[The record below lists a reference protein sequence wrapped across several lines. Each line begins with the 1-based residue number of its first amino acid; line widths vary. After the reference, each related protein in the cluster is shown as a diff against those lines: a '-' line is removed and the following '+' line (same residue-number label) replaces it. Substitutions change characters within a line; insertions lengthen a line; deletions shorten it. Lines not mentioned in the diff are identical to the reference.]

1 MKNEKLFYAI
11 GEIEDTFI
19 LEAEKQNL
27 DLEQSTDKKESERE
41 KGQIFHA
48 WKKRKKW
55 LKWGVAAAC
64 FTLMVCSIYVVSR
77 SDITK
82 NPSEELPNLPMLT
95 LSDTIE
101 DVEMGFEGYWAYDS
115 AELVN
120 ANPWSEDLEIDT
132 LPVYQNPLTYNA
144 NFVTDGEDFE
154 QMQAFLLEIA
164 ERFGVDSDTLVIT
177 DDAKSQEKLGKELGF
192 PEGYFHPTK
201 LIAETD
207 GIRIE
212 VEQTMM
218 ATIIFEPC
226 IFLPDEYQF
235 TTYASY
241 EELSVVADYLRTEY
255 KDIIGLDYPQIN
267 ISGGDYDICAKQSYL
282 IQFFDGAGTKEEQ
295 ILQYNFNP
303 ITFYCNDEGKLYMIR
318 IYQPDLSQKV
328 GDYPIITQKE
338 AEQLL
343 LEGQY
348 LTSVPYEVQGIESIK
363 KVELIYRTGLQLE
376 QYYMPYYRF
385 YVELP
390 EEEIDGMKCYGTYYV
405 PAVNQAYIRWET
417 NHASINGE

>member
-11 GEIEDTFI
+11 GEIEDAFI
-19 LEAEKQNL
+19 LEAGEQNL
-27 DLEQSTDKKESERE
+27 DLEQRADEKESEHG
-41 KGQIFHA
+41 KGQIFYA
-48 WKKRKKW
+48 WKKSKKW

-77 SDITK
+77 NDITK

-101 DVEMGFEGYWAYDS
+101 DGEMGFEGYWAYDS

-144 NFVTDGEDFE
+144 DFVTEGVDFE

-164 ERFGVDSDTLVIT
+164 ERLGLESDTLTLT
-177 DDAKSQEKLGKELGF
+177 DDAKAQEKLGESLGF
-192 PEGYFHPTK
+192 SEGSFHATK
-201 LIAETD
+201 VIAETE

-226 IFLPDEYQF
+226 ISLPDEYQF

-241 EELSVVADYLRTEY
+241 EELSVVADYLQTEY

-282 IQFFDGAGTKEEQ
+282 IHFFDGARTKEEQ

-303 ITFYCNDEGKLYMIR
+303 ITFYCNDEGKLCMIR
-318 IYQPDLSQKV
+318 IYQPDLSKKV
-328 GDYPIITQKE
+328 GDYPIITQEE
-338 AEQLL
+338 AEKLL
-343 LEGQY
+343 LEGAY
-348 LTSVPYEVQGIESIK
+348 LSSVPYEVQGTESIK

-390 EEEIDGMKCYGTYYV
+390 EEGIDDMKCYGIYYV
-405 PAVNQAYIRWET
+405 PAVNGAYI
-417 NHASINGE
+417 SY